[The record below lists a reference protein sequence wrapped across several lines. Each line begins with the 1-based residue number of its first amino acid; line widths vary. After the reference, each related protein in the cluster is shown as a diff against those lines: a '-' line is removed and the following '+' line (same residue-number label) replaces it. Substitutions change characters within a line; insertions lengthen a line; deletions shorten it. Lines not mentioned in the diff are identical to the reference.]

1 MFKQRFLA
9 LTMLVIMALYSIPAF
24 AQGTMKV
31 KTDIDYPQAGDV
43 YVITGSATT
52 YSTSFSTIH
61 TVTYSGFVPPGTP
74 IVFQVNN
81 VIACDDTTVAKYKG
95 PRTAYADVWQ
105 IGAWTNVQYLI
116 GSRAYPVGSY
126 SELGSTYAT
135 FLGVSQG
142 AYPYIHFTVRHN

>member
-9 LTMLVIMALYSIPAF
+9 LTMLVIMTLYSIPAF
-24 AQGTMKV
+24 AQGAMKV

-81 VIACDDTTVAKYKG
+81 VIACDDITVVKYQG
-95 PRTAYADVWQ
+95 PRTPNSGNQQPNEW
-105 IGAWTNVQYLI
+105 INVQYLAGNKVLPI
-116 GSRAYPVGSY
+116 GTY
-126 SELGSTYAT
+126 SAWG
-135 FLGVSQG
+135 
-142 AYPYIHFTVRHN
+142 